1 MKSELFNI
9 FGLSVH
15 AYGLMLSI
23 AFLVG
28 IIGISREARR
38 YNLTTDNIVDLATW
52 ILIGAVVGARL
63 VYVLTEIKF
72 FLTRPWWETLMI
84 NSGGLAFH
92 GGLLGG
98 FLAGFLFTKLKKIHP
113 WKLADIVAPFIALGY
128 AIVRL
133 GCFLNGCCYG
143 KVSHLPWAVRCSAQ
157 DALLRHP
164 TQLYSMLGSLI
175 IFLIL
180 YRLRNHQ
187 QFAGFLFLL
196 YIGLYGIM
204 RFIVEIFRESPMVF
218 PWLSIAQLVCI
229 FMFLSSFTAIF
240 FIKQHYHSKEAT
252 ADAVSEFPG

>member
-38 YNLTTDNIVDLATW
+38 YNLSTDNIVDLATW
-52 ILIGAVVGARL
+52 ILIGAVIGARL
-63 VYVLTEIKF
+63 IYVLTEIKF
-72 FLTRPWWETLMI
+72 FLTRPWWEVIMI

-98 FLAGFLFTKLKKIHP
+98 FGAGFWFTKLKNIHP
-113 WKLADIVAPFIALGY
+113 WQLSDLVAPFIALGY
-128 AIVRL
+128 SIVRL

-143 KVSHLPWAVRCSAQ
+143 KVSQLPWAMKCSAH
-157 DALLRHP
+157 DDLLRQP

-175 IFLIL
+175 IFAIL
-180 YRLRNHQ
+180 YRLRKHR
-187 QFAGFLFLL
+187 QFSGFLFLL
-196 YIGLYGIM
+196 YIGLYGVM
-204 RFIVEIFRESPMVF
+204 RFIVEIFRESPMIF
-218 PWLSIAQLVCI
+218 SWLSIAQLVCI
-229 FMFLSSFTAIF
+229 LMFLGSFTAIF
-240 FIKQHYHSKEAT
+240 IIKQRYQTKEAA